1 MLKGDKETVENNI
14 NIQETFFQ
22 MNTNKKNLIYLL
34 MTNKYFQL
42 LYEEISE
49 ILTKEEF
56 LDFIRIKYKN
66 KIDMTYPKISLN
78 RSDELILSQNNCDGK
93 NYSTF
98 DNRLLNKFRNY
109 DDDLNILYENN
120 KNSENRK
127 KFWEEFIENQKK
139 KETELVGEY
148 NPIFYSQDQINRIN
162 DIKKKINIP
171 DKANKIANE
180 VSLKMNL
187 CINMLI

>member
-1 MLKGDKETVENNI
+1 
-14 NIQETFFQ
+14 

-187 CINMLI
+187 CINMLIQTKNNI